1 METPNIPYKQANI
14 YEIMKITLIDFT
26 HLPSLKKKSNSF
38 QFAKELISQ
47 IYNICVGI
55 T

>member
-26 HLPSLKKKSNSF
+26 HLPSLKKKVKFNS
-38 QFAKELISQ
+38 
-47 IYNICVGI
+47 ICEGVN
-55 T
+55 